1 MKQSFQYARYLNQTF
16 QIKFNQHMGKLEN
29 QPGRLAGKVAL
40 ITGGN
45 SGIGLATA
53 KLFAAE
59 GAKVIITGR
68 RLDALE
74 SAVQEIG
81 HDAKFVL
88 ADAAKYDSAK
98 KSVDAA
104 VSLYG
109 NIDILFLNAGIA
121 FFSPVSEISEEHF
134 DDHFNIN
141 VKNPFFTIKEAIP
154 YLNEGGVVISN
165 TSIVHQKGFP
175 GSGVYSSTKGALRT
189 LTRILANEL
198 AAKNIRT
205 VSVAPGP
212 IETPIYGKMPMTTEE
227 LEGMGTS
234 FAQQVPLGR
243 FGTSEEVAKT
253 VLFLASG
260 DASFINGVEVSVDG
274 GLSQV

>member
-1 MKQSFQYARYLNQTF
+1 
-16 QIKFNQHMGKLEN
+16 MGKLEN
-29 QPGRLAGKVAL
+29 KVAL

-53 KLFAAE
+53 KLFAQE
-59 GAKVIITGR
+59 GAKVVITGR
-68 RLDALE
+68 RQDALE
-74 SAVQEIG
+74 AAIKEIG
-81 HDAKFVL
+81 HDAKYIL
-88 ADAAKYDSAK
+88 ADAAKFDSAK
-98 KSVDAA
+98 KSIDGV
-104 VSLYG
+104 VSLHG

-121 FFSPVSEISEEHF
+121 FFTPVSDITEEHF

-154 YLNEGGVVISN
+154 YLNEGGVIVSN
-165 TSIVHQKGFP
+165 TSVVHQKGFP
-175 GSGVYSSTKGALRT
+175 GSGVYASTKGALRT
-189 LTRILANEL
+189 LTRVLANEL

-212 IETPIYGKMPMTTEE
+212 IETPIYGKMPMTEEE
-227 LEGMGTS
+227 LQGMGAS

-243 FGTSEEVAKT
+243 FGSADEIAKT
-253 VLFLASG
+253 VLFLVSS
-260 DASFINGVEVSVDG
+260 DASFINGVEVAVDG

>member
-1 MKQSFQYARYLNQTF
+1 
-16 QIKFNQHMGKLEN
+16 MGKLEN
-29 QPGRLAGKVAL
+29 KVAL

-53 KLFAAE
+53 KLFAKE
-59 GAKVIITGR
+59 GAKVVISGR
-68 RLDALE
+68 REEALKE
-74 SAVQEIG
+74 AVAEIG
-81 HDAKFVL
+81 QGVEYVV

-98 KSVDAA
+98 KSVDAV
-104 VSLYG
+104 VSKYG

-121 FFSPVSEISEEHF
+121 QFTPMSDITEEHF
-134 DDHFNIN
+134 DEHFNIN

-154 YLNEGGVVISN
+154 YLNDGGVIVSN

-198 AAKNIRT
+198 SAKNIRT

-212 IETPIYGKMPMTTEE
+212 IETPIYGKMPLTEDQLKE
-227 LEGMGTS
+227 MGAG

-243 FGTSEEVAKT
+243 FGAAEEVAKT
-253 VLFLASG
+253 VLFLVST
-260 DASFINGVEVSVDG
+260 DASFVNGVEVEVDG